1 MQHTLDLRDL
11 EGGSDYDDA
20 HTRVPH
26 EVEVGAFTQT
36 AEIGQHS
43 GVIEGERVVAA
54 SSPPST
60 VHGQHAT
67 EDFGTTQAHAERAS
81 LAPTLSADD
90 ISDDEMAPPRVTRPL
105 PPAPEPSDPV
115 SNDLVAALSR
125 APPPPPSVPRRVS
138 LPPPVRAVPVPSTD
152 SPPRIQGSSPQRVPI
167 AKRTSLL
174 PPSREIPTSAPDT
187 VDLALLRPQP
197 STRRT
202 SLPPPTRGVPPPSIS
217 REGSFVPP
225 PPPPP
230 PPSFS
235 YSEQDS
241 LELGHT
247 KEAFRTQDEVIAPPP
262 PAPTPTRKPSIA
274 PPTPDGRRIVE
285 SRRSSDSR
293 HSHEE
298 RRGTGQYATLTAP
311 VISGPISPP
320 SKKRVPPPLPLE
332 KEILDEDIA
341 GAPLSY
347 YGSQFVTDTA
357 PDPIDPRFHTPS
369 KSPIIPAIPRT
380 PSPTS
385 GTSVPPMA
393 PPATPPAQASSEN
406 ESGRDSLQRRR
417 TIAERMAQLGGIK
430 LGVPPPPVNR
440 VQPSAPT
447 QPVEDAGTEGSAAA
461 DSGQPVPGEE
471 GEEEDEQA
479 RRQRIAAKIAGMGG
493 MRFGMLP
500 VQPGATSVTPPPPPI
515 PVRPEEEA
523 TPRSPLR
530 DIAPPRQPEAYYHEY
545 EQEYEQPSSSDDG
558 VQVEAEESELEEV
571 RHEDLEDEYDDEG
584 VEEQLA
590 TPLPPPPPPR
600 STRPPV
606 PSTRPTLPVIPP
618 SLVPGR
624 SGSFSTITSA
634 ARPPVRQSVSDFVM
648 VEPEEAPLPSPVRLR
663 GHVPQWSVPPPQE
676 SSDLAGSGQWELPSI
691 PSGSL
696 DLGNSV
702 IVGDLSGSMWSE
714 DSTTYPSA
722 APPLVS
728 QSPPT
733 SVPQQPVGQ
742 QPRAPAAVV
751 PAQVTADELRALWF
765 RVGAQVG
772 EAASRL
778 HERSK
783 RTLVGDGSYESFI
796 AEAFSQVPN
805 VSPPRRPGEY
815 GILIYAQTG
824 PQVHT
829 RLTDVMPGDIAV
841 LDGAKLKGYKGLHT
855 YSMSAGEGTP
865 CMGVVSEFDVK
876 KLKLKVLQANQRV
889 GQAVRTCVIRRAAT
903 VLVLNL
909 CFFRL
914 WYR

>member
-1 MQHTLDLRDL
+1 M
-11 EGGSDYDDA
+11 
-20 HTRVPH
+20 
-26 EVEVGAFTQT
+26 GAFTQS

-60 VHGQHAT
+60 VHAT
-67 EDFGTTQAHAERAS
+67 EDFGATQAHAERAS

-105 PPAPEPSDPV
+105 PPAPEPSDRV

-125 APPPPPSVPRRVS
+125 APPPPPSVSRRVS

-187 VDLALLRPQP
+187 VDVASLRPQP

-230 PPSFS
+230 PPPPSFS

-247 KEAFRTQDEVIAPPP
+247 KEAFRIQDEVIAPPP

-311 VISGPISPP
+311 VIPGPISPP

-332 KEILDEDIA
+332 KEVLDEDIA

-347 YGSQFVTDTA
+347 YGSQFATDTA

-385 GTSVPPMA
+385 GTSVPPTV
-393 PPATPPAQASSEN
+393 PPATPPAQTSSEN

-447 QPVEDAGTEGSAAA
+447 QPPEDAGTEGSTA
-461 DSGQPVPGEE
+461 DSVQPVPGEE
-471 GEEEDEQA
+471 EEEEDEQA

-500 VQPGATSVTPPPPPI
+500 VQPGTTSVTPPPPPPI

-558 VQVEAEESELEEV
+558 VQVEAGECGFEEV
-571 RHEDLEDEYDDEG
+571 GHGDLEDGCNNGG
-584 VEEQLA
+584 VEGDKVSEDRYDNGGIDGETPVVPPSPSARSTRSLIPITRPLTPITHPPIPPSQLPGRGGSGTTNA
-590 TPLPPPPPPR
+590 PVPHSPMRQYASDLVVVLPEESPLPPLTLHSR
-600 STRPPV
+600 V
-606 PSTRPTLPVIPP
+606 PS
-618 SLVPGR
+618 
-624 SGSFSTITSA
+624 
-634 ARPPVRQSVSDFVM
+634 
-648 VEPEEAPLPSPVRLR
+648 
-663 GHVPQWSVPPPQE
+663 HQWSVHPPQE
-676 SSDLAGSGQWELPSI
+676 SSDPAGRGQREPLSPI
-691 PSGSL
+691 PSVSP
-696 DLGNSV
+696 DLGTC
-702 IVGDLSGSMWSE
+702 DLSGPMWSE
-714 DSTTYPSA
+714 DSKAYPPAVPSPLSIST
-722 APPLVS
+722 PPPAL
-728 QSPPT
+728 T
-733 SVPQQPVGQ
+733 SGVLQQPVGQ
-742 QPRAPAAVV
+742 RPRTPVAV
-751 PAQVTADELRALWF
+751 PSQMTSDDLRALWG
-765 RVGAQVG
+765 RVGVCVG
-772 EAASRL
+772 EAASQL
-778 HERSK
+778 LQRSK
-783 RTLVGDGSYESFI
+783 RTLVGNGSYEGFV
-796 AEAFSQVPN
+796 AEALAQVPN
-805 VSPPRRPGEY
+805 ALPPQSPGEY
-815 GILIYAQTG
+815 GILIYAQAG
-824 PQVHT
+824 VQVHT
-829 RLTDVMPGDIAV
+829 RMTDILPGDVVV
-841 LDGAKLKGYKGLHT
+841 LNAAKLKGYRGLHF
-855 YSMSAGEGTP
+855 YIDYVGEGAP
-865 CMGVVSEFDVK
+865 CMGVVSEFDTN
-876 KLKLKVLQANQRV
+876 KLKLKALRANKRV
-889 GQAVRTCVIRRAAT
+889 GRAVRI
-903 VLVLNL
+903 
-909 CFFRL
+909 CFVG
-914 WYR
+914 